1 MTIPALTGSST
12 TGPAG
17 RNLIL
22 GPSLGTSSI
31 LWDRAIPILAEEFT
45 VLAWDLPGHGN
56 SAATGDPF
64 SMADL
69 ADGVIRL
76 ADDAGFDTF
85 RYAGVSLAGQV
96 GLELALRHPDRLLG
110 MAIICST
117 AKIGE
122 QSGWDERAATVR
134 TQGTPVMVGGSAAR
148 WFAPGFIEREPE
160 SASALLH
167 ALSDTDDESYA
178 LCCEALGR
186 SDTRGRLG
194 EISAPTIA
202 IYGEADTVI
211 SAADAELVAAGVQHG
226 EALRIDGAAHLPPI
240 EQPEAVAEALID
252 FFGTEAR

>member
-12 TGPAG
+12 IGPAG

-45 VLAWDLPGHGN
+45 LLAWDLPGHGN
-56 SAATGDPF
+56 SAATGEPF

-85 RYAGVSLAGQV
+85 CYAGVSLAGQV
-96 GLELALRHPDRLLG
+96 GIELALRHRDRLLG

-122 QSGWDERAATVR
+122 QSRWDERAATVR
-134 TQGTPVMVGGSAAR
+134 AQGTPVMVGGSATR
-148 WFAPGFIEREPE
+148 WFAPGFIERQPE
-160 SASALLH
+160 SASALFH

-178 LCCEALGR
+178 LCCEAIGR

-194 EISAPTIA
+194 EIV
-202 IYGEADTVI
+202 GADHRDLRG
-211 SAADAELVAAGVQHG
+211 SRHG
-226 EALRIDGAAHLPPI
+226 DQRRGRRARRGRGPARAALRIDGAAHLPPI
-240 EQPEAVAEALID
+240 EQPEAS
-252 FFGTEAR
+252 RKH